1 MAGKY
6 LDPKADLTFK
16 LVFGEHRDL
25 AMSLLAYER
34 FWMAIND
41 EEAHIETKYLEGIE
55 EGLAKG
61 RTEERLANARS
72 LKENGV
78 PLDII
83 AKSLS
88 QRLFQ
93 GFCHYPF

>member
-1 MAGKY
+1 
-6 LDPKADLTFK
+6 
-16 LVFGEHRDL
+16 
-25 AMSLLAYER
+25 MSLLAYER

-41 EEAHIETKYLEGIE
+41 EEANIETKYLEGIE

-88 QRLFQ
+88 LTDEEIAQIGQ
-93 GFCHYPF
+93 